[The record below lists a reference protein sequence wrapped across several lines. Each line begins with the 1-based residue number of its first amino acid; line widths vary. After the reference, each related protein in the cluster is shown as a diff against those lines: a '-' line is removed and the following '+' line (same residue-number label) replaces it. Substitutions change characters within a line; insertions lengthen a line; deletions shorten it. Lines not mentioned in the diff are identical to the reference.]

1 MVLNKYKD
9 IGEQLKQYFQSKGIK
24 QEEIADRL
32 EITQSAVSAYFCGKS
47 FGKKSAVKWGEAFN
61 LNPVYLLTGEGE
73 MLKGANAANA
83 ICDSAQNYRV
93 IPIYNLDVAGGRVNG
108 EVDIAEYKI
117 GEMPFVDAKE
127 GDICVPVSGKS
138 MLPTYP
144 AGTFVQLREVERWR
158 EYTELGQTYVLV
170 LKDGRR
176 LIKEIRCSNEDK
188 KENFVLFSHNPNF
201 APQEIPKEL
210 ILRIYLV
217 IASYVK
223 EVM

>member
-1 MVLNKYKD
+1 MKERLIQFLAYIGLGQSKFEEKVGLSRGMINKIGDNITIKSLNKIIAVYPELN
-9 IGEQLKQYFQSKGIK
+9 INWLK
-24 QEEIADRL
+24 
-32 EITQSAVSAYFCGKS
+32 
-47 FGKKSAVKWGEAFN
+47 
-61 LNPVYLLTGEGE
+61 TGEGE
-73 MLKGANAANA
+73 MLKGAKIATS
-83 ICDSAQNYRV
+83 ICDGQQTYRV
-93 IPIYNLDVAGGRVNG
+93 IPIYNLDAVGGKVNG

-144 AGTFVQLREVERWR
+144 AGTFVQLRVVERWK

-176 LIKEIRCSNEDK
+176 LIKELRCSEEDK
-188 KENFVLFSHNPNF
+188 KNNFILFSHNPNF

-217 IASYVK
+217 VSSYTK
-223 EVM
+223 TVM

>member
-1 MVLNKYKD
+1 MNKKGEKLQKFIDYLKITPYEFSAKLGNKRPDNIYNILSGKVRMSPKTIDKISDTFPELD
-9 IGEQLKQYFQSKGIK
+9 IN
-24 QEEIADRL
+24 
-32 EITQSAVSAYFCGKS
+32 
-47 FGKKSAVKWGEAFN
+47 W
-61 LNPVYLLTGEGE
+61 LLTGEGE
-73 MLKGANAANA
+73 MLKGAKISSP
-83 ICDSAQNYRV
+83 ICDSQQTYRV
-93 IPIYNLDVAGGRVNG
+93 IPIYNLDAVGGRVNG

-144 AGTFVQLREVERWR
+144 AGTFVQLRAIERWR
-158 EYTELGQTYVLV
+158 EYTELGQIYVIV

-176 LIKEIRCSNEDK
+176 LIKEIRCSE
-188 KENFVLFSHNPNF
+188 ENKRDNFILFSHNPTF
-201 APQEIPKEL
+201 PPQEIPKEL
-210 ILRIYLV
+210 ILKIYLV